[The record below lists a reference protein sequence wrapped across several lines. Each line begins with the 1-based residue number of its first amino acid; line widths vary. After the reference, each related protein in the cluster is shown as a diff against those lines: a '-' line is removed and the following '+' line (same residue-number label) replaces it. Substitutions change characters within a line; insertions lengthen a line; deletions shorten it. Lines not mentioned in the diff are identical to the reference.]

1 MPIQND
7 ALLSLWDME
16 NMPACD
22 EGMDLAK
29 RFLETAGE
37 CVSTLGKG
45 RTSTSR
51 NDLLWTY
58 NAMVL
63 HSDKCEKCN
72 EV

>member
-22 EGMDLAK
+22 EGTELSR
-29 RFLETAGE
+29 RFLQAAGE
-37 CVSTLGKG
+37 CVNTLGHG
-45 RTSTSR
+45 RTTSSR

-58 NAMVL
+58 NAMVNY
-63 HSDKCEKCN
+63 SDHCAKCN
-72 EV
+72 EI